1 MVTCKFIWMLISYFW
16 YWHHNNEISWCLF
29 LFDSNEF
36 GRSTATNITL
46 TRLQTLYHADK
57 QKTDGYILEL
67 VAWLHHLISLVKQRD
82 HGFKPQPV
90 RSPSYKGLVFHSKM
104 HQFLSFNGG
113 TKAHRIELSQE
124 DRNLL
129 NKVTARRLIPGISK
143 SQELPLSK
151 NKRIKVWALSRSA
164 GNSPDRSFRA
174 RKILKHPQTNI
185 LDIMDGL
192 DLSIWESHSKF
203 HPSHFV

>member
-1 MVTCKFIWMLISYFW
+1 M
-16 YWHHNNEISWCLF
+16 
-29 LFDSNEF
+29 FDSNEF

-57 QKTDGYILEL
+57 QKTDAYILEL

-129 NKVTARRLIPGISK
+129 HKVTTRRLIPGISK
-143 SQELPLSK
+143 SQEFPLGK
-151 NKRIKVWALSRSA
+151 NKQIKVLALRSA
-164 GNSPDRSFRA
+164 GNSPDMSFRA
-174 RKILKHPQTNI
+174 RKLLKYPQTS
-185 LDIMDGL
+185 LDVMDGL
-192 DLSIWESHSKF
+192 DLTT
-203 HPSHFV
+203 